1 MKMKFKY
8 LFLLFSLPFLTV
20 IGNEQ
25 ITDAQDM
32 PRLTVENPLKGFSDF
47 ILISM
52 VPASSKPQA
61 DKMNALVEK
70 ELNKY
75 GKVSK
80 IGLLVK
86 TDQGEAIDFREFNAD
101 SLIYE
106 IKNVTAPDGKELPF
120 VRATL
125 NLRSH
130 VLIDKTKQDYSP
142 YIWSGDCFLPG
153 KTQKDLEKLVSQ
165 SLSCLLQKF
174 SENYS
179 VANADKPLFKL
190 YTP

>member
-1 MKMKFKY
+1 MKY
-8 LFLLFSLPFLTV
+8 LLLLLSVPFLTL
-20 IGNEQ
+20 IGN
-25 ITDAQDM
+25 DAQDM

-47 ILISM
+47 VLVSM
-52 VPASSKPQA
+52 VPVSSKTQA
-61 DKMNALVEK
+61 DKVNALVEK
-70 ELNKY
+70 ELNKF

-80 IGLLVK
+80 ISLLVK
-86 TDQGEAIDFREFNAD
+86 TDQGEAVDFSEFNAD

-106 IKNVTAPDGKELPF
+106 IKNVTDANGKELPF

-125 NLRSH
+125 NLRSQ

-165 SLSCLLQKF
+165 SLSSLLQKF
-174 SENYS
+174 AANYS
-179 VANADKPLFKL
+179 AANTDKPLFKL